1 MQWTSTNELREKFL
15 NFFEAKNHLKHESFS
30 LIPSGDNSLLL
41 INSGMAPMKKYFTN
55 EALPPS
61 KRIVTCQKC
70 IRTPDVERVG
80 ISARHGTFFEMLGN
94 FSFGDYFKEEAITW
108 AWEFLTK
115 VLKIEKEKLWVS
127 VYQDDNEAV
136 EIWKSKTDV
145 DESHIVKLGKE
156 DNFWEHGKGPCG
168 PCSEIYFDRGEKY
181 SCGKP
186 SCAVG
191 CDCDRYVEVWNLVFS
206 QFFNDGKGNYSKLK
220 QTNID
225 TGMGLERLACVMQGA
240 DNLFMIDTVQN
251 VIKEICKIVGVSY
264 GENNKKDIA
273 IRVIAD
279 HARSITFMASDG
291 IVASN
296 EGRGYVFRR
305 LLRRAAR
312 FGRLL
317 GIKEAFLDKIA
328 GVVINESKCAYPEL
342 KENKDY
348 IIKLIKTEE
357 ANFAKTIDQ
366 GLTLLQKIINL
377 AKQNKQ
383 DFISGEDA
391 FKLNDTYGFPIDST
405 REIAR
410 ENNLK
415 IDEKT
420 FSDLL
425 LKQKTMARN
434 ARKNA
439 GAEAWLDKNLNFK
452 DVEKTNFTGY
462 EETQASAKVL
472 AIAKGSEQ
480 VDKASANDEIII
492 ITSKTPFYAQSGGQV
507 GDTGVIKAENLN
519 AEVLNTTKDES
530 GHFLHFVKITEGSV
544 KPGDEVQLI
553 IDENRRKNIMRNH
566 TAAHILQ
573 AALKKVLGEHVSQA
587 GQLVNEDEV
596 RFDFKHF
603 SAVEFSQLEKIE
615 ELVNKEILKAV
626 EVNTKIMDI
635 KQAKESGAIALFS
648 EKYED
653 KVRVVSLEDGFSKEL
668 CGGTHVDNT
677 SKIVMFKII
686 SESSVAAGVRRIQAV
701 TGEHAIKLATQ
712 NFNIVK
718 YISDKLKIS
727 DKNKLPQACSVL
739 LEQVKESKREI
750 ENLKAKVT
758 GAKLETLTKNSSEI
772 NGIKIIAQKLE
783 NTSIDT
789 AKTISDELKNKF
801 ENSIIFFAVE
811 NKDKANLICSVSKKA
826 QESKANAANI
836 IKEAAKMANGRGGGK
851 PSFAMAG
858 VKDISKLSEVISSI
872 EKIINNTI

>member
-1 MQWTSTNELREKFL
+1 MQWISTNELREKFL
-15 NFFEAKNHLKHESFS
+15 NFFESKNHLKHESFP
-30 LIPSGDNSLLL
+30 LIPNGDNSLLL

-55 EALPPS
+55 EVTPPS

-70 IRTPDVERVG
+70 IRTPDIERVG

-94 FSFGDYFKEEAITW
+94 FSFGDYFKEEAIIW

-115 VLKIEKEKLWVS
+115 VLEIEKEKLWVS
-127 VYQDDNEAV
+127 VYKDDDETV
-136 EIWKSKTDV
+136 EIWTSKTDV
-145 DESHIVKLGKE
+145 DKNHIVKLGKE

-181 SCGKP
+181 SCGKAN
-186 SCAVG
+186 CAVG

-206 QFFNDGKGNYSKLK
+206 QFFNDGKENYTKLK

-251 VIKEICKIVGVSY
+251 IIKEICKIAKVTY

-317 GIKEAFLDKIA
+317 GIKKAFLDKIA
-328 GVVINESKCAYPEL
+328 KVVINESKCAYPEL
-342 KENKDY
+342 KQNEEY

-366 GLTLLQKIINL
+366 GLSLLQKIINL
-377 AKQNKQ
+377 AKENKQ
-383 DFISGEDA
+383 GFISGEDA

-410 ENNLK
+410 ENNLT

-452 DVEKTNFTGY
+452 NIDKTNFTGY
-462 EETQASAKVL
+462 EENKTNTKVL
-472 AIAKGSEQ
+472 AIVRGSEQ
-480 VDKASANDEIII
+480 INKASANEEVII

-507 GDTGVIKAENLN
+507 GDTGVIEADNFKAK
-519 AEVLNTTKDES
+519 VINTTKDES
-530 GHFLHFVKITEGSV
+530 GHFLHFAKITDGSIKLGEQV
-544 KPGDEVQLI
+544 KLI

-587 GQLVNEDEV
+587 GQLVDENEV

-603 SAVEFSQLEKIE
+603 SAVEFNELEKIE
-615 ELVNKEILKAV
+615 ELVNKEILKAINI
-626 EVNTKIMDI
+626 NTKIMNLN
-635 KQAKESGAIALFS
+635 QAKESGAIALFS

-653 KVRVVSLEDGFSKEL
+653 KVRVVSLEDGFSSEL

-686 SESSVAAGVRRIQAV
+686 SESSVAAGVRRIQAI
-701 TGEHAIKLATQ
+701 TGEHAIKLATE

-718 YISDKLKIS
+718 YLTDKLKVN
-727 DKNKLPQACSVL
+727 DKNKLPQTCNEL
-739 LEQVKESKREI
+739 LAQIKESKREI
-750 ENLKAKVT
+750 EDLKAKAAS
-758 GAKLETLTKNSSEI
+758 AKLASFTQNASEI

-783 NTSIDT
+783 NTSVDT
-789 AKTISDELKNKF
+789 AKTISDQLKNQF

-811 NKDKANLICSVSKKA
+811 NKEKANLLCSVSKKA
-826 QESKANAANI
+826 QSSRVNAANI
-836 IKEAAKMANGRGGGK
+836 VKEAAKIADGKGGGK
-851 PSFAMAG
+851 PGFAMAG
-858 VKDISKLSEVISSI
+858 VKDISKLSEIISSI
-872 EKIINNTI
+872 DSIIKASM